1 MQRLIN
7 LTMYKIGKL
16 KTILFGALLAL
27 PIQVQAISSITFG
40 GFIDTY
46 YALDSNN
53 PSNRERASFQTQP
66 AKHNEFNL
74 NLAYIEARLKEDERR
89 GRLALQYGTSVDR
102 NYAYENNKSLQSIQE
117 AYGGLKLSDKL
128 WMDAGIFFSHIGI
141 ENFISKNNINYTR
154 SLNADN
160 VPYYATGLRFEYRA
174 NEKDLIYLHL
184 LNGWQNIQE
193 NNTSKALGIKYQRTL
208 DATSSFIYNNFLGDE
223 KVTTPRS
230 RFRSYQNF
238 IFEKKLNE
246 QWQLQTSFDVGT
258 QAQLENDGVNTW
270 YATSL
275 ILGQKLNDVSSV
287 GYRAE
292 YYLDKFESNISTG
305 TTNGFQ
311 VASVSA
317 NYDRVLAKE
326 TVWRSEVRGFYS
338 KDEIFPE
345 GASSL
350 NRWDWLLV
358 TSLSMSF

>member
-1 MQRLIN
+1 MKAIFLGVL
-7 LTMYKIGKL
+7 LT
-16 KTILFGALLAL
+16 L
-27 PIQVQAISSITFG
+27 PIHAEAISSVNFG

-53 PSNRERASFQTQP
+53 PSSRERATFQTQP

-74 NLAYIEARLKEDERR
+74 NLAYMEAVLKEDERR

-102 NYAYENNKSLQSIQE
+102 NYAYENNKSLQTIQE
-117 AYGGLKLSDKL
+117 AYGGIKLSDKL
-128 WMDAGIFFSHIGI
+128 WLEAGIFFSHIGI
-141 ENFISKNNINYTR
+141 ENFISKNNTNYSR

-160 VPYYATGLRFEYRA
+160 IPYYSSGVRFEYQA
-174 NEKDLIYLHL
+174 SKKDLFHLHII
-184 LNGWQNIQE
+184 NGWQNIQE

-208 DATSSFIYNNFLGDE
+208 DATSTFVYNNFLGDE

-230 RFRSYQNF
+230 RFRTYQNF

-246 QWQLQTSFDVGT
+246 RWKLQSSFDVGT
-258 QAQLENDGVNTW
+258 QAQLENDGVNSW

-275 ILGQKLNDVSSV
+275 ILGQKLNEVSKV

-292 YYLDKFESNISTG
+292 YYLDRDQSNIATG
-305 TTNGFQ
+305 TPNGFQ
-311 VASVSA
+311 VASASV

-338 KDEIFPE
+338 KDEIFPQ
-345 GASSL
+345 GSSSL
-350 NRWDWLLV
+350 NEWDWLVV
-358 TSLSMSF
+358 TSLSLSF